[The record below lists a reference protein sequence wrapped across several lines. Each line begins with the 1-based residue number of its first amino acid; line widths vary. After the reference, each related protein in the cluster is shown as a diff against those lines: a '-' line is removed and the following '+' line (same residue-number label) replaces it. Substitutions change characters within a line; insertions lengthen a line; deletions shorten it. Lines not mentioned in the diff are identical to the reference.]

1 MADQGFELDVFRDL
15 LEEARVIGELAKDEK
30 SFTAAYKAFRSGDA
44 KAFQAVLER
53 LRLIPYCRLVC
64 EWIRSKECIFLC
76 LELCG
81 PPKAIDRTPK
91 PRELAEAI
99 VRITSDEKLVRELAK
114 AVEKRDRNAFQRILK
129 KYKLGPLCHLFCH
142 WLCVVRYRLICR
154 WVCGLERTERPD
166 LVREL
171 QSAGQALRQLLENKK
186 AFDQAVAASN
196 AGDAE
201 KLGSVINRAGLIPF
215 CHFICEWFCSWRC
228 TLVCLTLC
236 RQFPL
241 EPIKNEIGEAFAFAK
256 AMQQLGQQPTQL
268 ERLSVAVGAGDA
280 KTYAAIVGE
289 LKLGRFCIQLCH
301 WICFLRCRRF
311 CILVCPEPDTIP
323 LFTHVGAYHV
333 DPIYGDFQG
342 DGTTTAGG
350 YAFTRTIP
358 LIGILPGWEAM
369 NEYQYRFRIAK
380 YPGPGPVQDVDA
392 TMIKATVI
400 GQLEFRYWNGTS
412 WTTGSTEYYA
422 NNPGAT
428 HDIPQPGPPGS
439 KITVPVNTDLQAGG
453 WIKVPHEN
461 NLTDGGGGRFIP
473 QGGLANLDT
482 TKFTDEFFDLRAPAP
497 GLKAG
502 DPLPAGIPPHS
513 QKPTYKIFFEARKQ
527 GTVAPVWTNDL
538 SKIAFSNTAYE
549 YTRHAEWAGGDVTTR
564 SVCSLDIA
572 ELIAPGATGCDRLH
586 GHVHALFTAYHPYLQ
601 DVRLWFEGNAI
612 PATLPTEGAPF
623 QPLPAGADEV
633 TNGVGGEDFDISPLK
648 PCAYI
653 LWMRT
658 TVGLT
663 EGWGQIGNPFDW
675 DHIAFCVR

>member
-1 MADQGFELDVFRDL
+1 MPDQEFELDVLRDL
-15 LEEARVIGELAKDEK
+15 LEEARIIGQLAEDEG
-30 SFTAAYKAFRSGDA
+30 AFREAYEAFRAGDVR
-44 KAFQAVLER
+44 KFQDVLKRKR
-53 LRLIPYCRLVC
+53 LRCSLIC
-64 EWIRSKECIFLC
+64 EWIRIKECIFMC
-76 LELCG
+76 LKLCG
-81 PPKAIDRTPK
+81 PPKPTDQTPK

-99 VRITSDEKLVRELAK
+99 VRITSDERLVRQLAE
-114 AVEKRDRNAFQRILK
+114 AVEKRDHDSFQRIVEQF
-129 KYKLGPLCHLFCH
+129 KLGNLCHYFCH

-154 WVCGLERTERPD
+154 WLCSIKKVERPNFA
-166 LVREL
+166 REL
-171 QSAGQALRQLLENKK
+171 QSAGQALRQLLEDKDS
-186 AFDQAVAASN
+186 FDQAVAASD
-196 AGDAE
+196 AGDAA
-201 KLGSVINRAGLIPF
+201 KLAAVIQTAQLLPL

-228 TLVCLTLC
+228 VRVCLILC

-241 EPIKNEIGEAFAFAK
+241 EPIRDEIQEAFAFAK
-256 AMQQLGQQPTQL
+256 AMQQLGQDPLQL
-268 ERLSVAVGAGDA
+268 ERLSAAVGAGDA
-280 KTYAAIVGE
+280 EAYSASVKK
-289 LKLGRFCIQLCH
+289 LKLQRFCIQLCH

-311 CILVCPEPDTIP
+311 CIPVCPPPDTIP

-333 DPIYGDFQG
+333 DPSYGDFQA
-342 DGTTTAGG
+342 DGTTTAGR

-358 LIGILPGWEAM
+358 LIGILPGWESISTY
-369 NEYQYRFRIAK
+369 EYRFQIAK

-400 GQLEFRYWNGTS
+400 GQLEFWKYENGN
-412 WTTGSTEYYA
+412 WKYGSTDYYA

-428 HDIPQPGPPGS
+428 YDIPQPGPPGS
-439 KITVPVNTDLQAGG
+439 HITVPVNTDVQAGG

-461 NLTDGGGGRFIP
+461 NLTYGGGGRFIP
-473 QGGLANLDT
+473 QGRLVDLDT
-482 TKFTDEFFDLRAPAP
+482 TKFTNEFFDLRAVP
-497 GLKAG
+497 LNAG
-502 DPLPAGIPPHS
+502 NPIPAGIPPHS
-513 QKPTYKIFFEARKQ
+513 QKPTYQIFFEARKQ
-527 GTVAPVWTNDL
+527 GTVAPVWANDL
-538 SKIAFSNTAYE
+538 TKIAFSNTAYE

-612 PATLPTEGAPF
+612 PATLPTEGAPL

-633 TNGVGGEDFDISPLK
+633 TSAAGGQDFDISPLK